1 MSSLSISVQRIYQF
15 LWNANP
21 AHHPQRSG
29 VYLTR
34 NEHGQEWFR
43 YFDARLG
50 HWYMSWAET
59 RSRGHDASARL
70 SHAALASEVAAWAQR
85 TRTVRAGL

>member
-1 MSSLSISVQRIYQF
+1 MSSLPTSVQRIYRL

-21 AHHPQRSG
+21 EHHPQRSG

-34 NEHGQEWFR
+34 NDRGQEWFR

-50 HWYMSWAET
+50 DWYMSWAET
-59 RSRGHDASARL
+59 RSRGHDSGARIG
-70 SHAALASEVAAWAQR
+70 HPALASEVTAWAHR
-85 TRTVRAGL
+85 TRTVHAGL